1 MVNFV
6 SGSIWHSLAEHLVER
21 GVQHVGL
28 CGQEPIAAVVG
39 GAEQQPKDIC
49 HVSYKGWEVA
59 WHRGSIL
66 ASLPAAAMV

>member
-1 MVNFV
+1 MNFV

-39 GAEQQPKDIC
+39 VAEQQPKDISL
-49 HVSYKGWEVA
+49 VSYKGWE
-59 WHRGSIL
+59 
-66 ASLPAAAMV
+66 AA